1 MKAQFLKIAGVNSE
15 EEFYNMFPTEE
26 SFFRA
31 HPEAQQM
38 AQGGATY
45 PYPGQA
51 TADEFFNYGM
61 QGKGAGTQIPVETWF
76 AYGGF
81 TSKPSATL
89 VHYGDGGMGQ
99 YSHPSN
105 YGAFP
110 AFAQKGN
117 QVQGGGID
125 AATSSRLKNFLSG
138 IQANTQKALND
149 QAMEEAMQMNQE
161 LMPQLIAQYGA
172 EMNNNAMYQSELD
185 NLRADRQNKMG
196 DFMGSVV
203 GAVNYE
209 TDKRIK
215 QKMYDDFEK
224 KLNDLAMKNKANQF
238 SEAAQTVPDF
248 NPIPENMAKLG
259 GSLKKYQ
266 GAGQTGNTIPSS
278 SDIEI
283 RKVKYNE
290 YLKKKPAYDKRRAD
304 RTKANQ
310 DLKAALDEKA
320 KIQEQYNNEYSKA
333 KTPQEKINVDLKYQL
348 QIKNVESK
356 EQAAR
361 NLLTLS
367 SNISNY
373 AVLEKDPTK
382 AVYSTKAVQWTNKNP
397 ITPLVY
403 EEGKPTISPITT
415 DPSRYEPK
423 ITLTEESEFDTGI
436 EEPLV
441 DIEQNQPENQKP
453 VVKTT
458 TETTGTTQQQTAP
471 GTAPGQITGTG
482 KPGVRYTPGTQQKT
496 TGTGT
501 TNNTQGTMDPKEKAV
516 KDLAIAYGQ
525 DPDQVWTRYQAL
537 MNSYGTMGTGTGY
550 PYMVNAPDY
559 RYRRTRTPYPFAGDV
574 GRMPTPE
581 DIQAMQSAA
590 EAQGYGLKVTEK
602 KRLFGKGPRKIV
614 IETTFNP
621 NTGKVE
627 ETPKV
632 ERESDSTW
640 HPPMAI
646 PGASTEPTK
655 NYDFVQAANSDTP
668 VNKEEFMKGKIAQ
681 DIADLEEGIPLA
693 EPRQGFKYGG
703 LNRFLPKHDM
713 LGQTGGYE
721 GAPVNPI
728 FDTLAD
734 IQEEGTTGM
743 PGMLGLTGKK
753 TGAKSTYK
761 RKMKVAPWAA
771 DATLTGISA
780 LTALAQGDE
789 ERALENE
796 TAQRMRGDYLFKPS
810 GGKDLG
816 TDVPTGALT
825 GTLGANQYGYAQ
837 DSGYMPGKI
846 MDRGGSIA
854 YSDWSQTPVNGY
866 YGIPT
871 GEMTMYP
878 HWTQA
883 PVMQMG
889 GVPST
894 EQYLTDEEIAEI
906 IQMGGQ
912 VEYLD

>member
-26 SFFRA
+26 SFFTA
-31 HPEAQQM
+31 YPEAQQM

-61 QGKGAGTQIPVETWF
+61 QGKGAGAQIPVETWF

-266 GAGQTGNTIPSS
+266 GGGKTANPDLKIYAQRKYVTNTENIKNRQKLIENMEKALQEAEAKEADQQAVTDFGFNKNIIVPFNYTYVDKNDWNNPSEQGQT
-278 SDIEI
+278 
-283 RKVKYNE
+283 KQ
-290 YLKKKPAYDKRRAD
+290 LKS
-304 RTKANQ
+304 TEE
-310 DLKAALDEKA
+310 LKAAINDQKQ
-320 KIQEQYNNEYSKA
+320 KIESSKNDLKTVTTKYPQYYPKDTYPDLYVSDNPWGFTLTDPTAVGQPKEQ
-333 KTPQEKINVDLKYQL
+333 KTPV
-348 QIKNVESK
+348 
-356 EQAAR
+356 
-361 NLLTLS
+361 
-367 SNISNY
+367 
-373 AVLEKDPTK
+373 
-382 AVYSTKAVQWTNKNP
+382 NK
-397 ITPLVY
+397 
-403 EEGKPTISPITT
+403 
-415 DPSRYEPK
+415 
-423 ITLTEESEFDTGI
+423 
-436 EEPLV
+436 
-441 DIEQNQPENQKP
+441 Q
-453 VVKTT
+453 
-458 TETTGTTQQQTAP
+458 TGTTPAAGAAP
-471 GTAPGQITGTG
+471 SGTAPGQITGTG

-590 EAQGYGLKVTEK
+590 QAQGYGLKVTEK

-632 ERESDSTW
+632 VEETPKVGRNPFATKIIPIDQSLIDINE
-640 HPPMAI
+640 PM
-646 PGASTEPTK
+646 
-655 NYDFVQAANSDTP
+655 Y
-668 VNKEEFMKGKIAQ
+668 
-681 DIADLEEGIPLA
+681 
-693 EPRQGFKYGG
+693 KYGG

-753 TGAKSTYK
+753 TGAKSSYK
-761 RKMKVAPWAA
+761 RKMKVAPWAG

-796 TAQRMRGDYLFKPS
+796 MAQRMRGDYLFKPS

-816 TDVPTGALT
+816 TYVPTGALT

-837 DSGYMPGKI
+837 DSGYMPGRI

>member
-1 MKAQFLKIAGVNSE
+1 MQYFTGDPISAANVIGQAIYRPNIPNQSNK
-15 EEFYNMFPTEE
+15 PTTPSTTPVTTTE
-26 SFFRA
+26 A
-31 HPEAQQM
+31 APTPTPATTPKTEAQQTPTQTP
-38 AQGGATY
+38 AQAK
-45 PYPGQA
+45 PQA
-51 TADEFFNYGM
+51 KAP
-61 QGKGAGTQIPVETWF
+61 AP
-76 AYGGF
+76 AA
-81 TSKPSATL
+81 PS
-89 VHYGDGGMGQ
+89 
-99 YSHPSN
+99 
-105 YGAFP
+105 
-110 AFAQKGN
+110 
-117 QVQGGGID
+117 
-125 AATSSRLKNFLSG
+125 
-138 IQANTQKALND
+138 
-149 QAMEEAMQMNQE
+149 
-161 LMPQLIAQYGA
+161 
-172 EMNNNAMYQSELD
+172 
-185 NLRADRQNKMG
+185 
-196 DFMGSVV
+196 
-203 GAVNYE
+203 
-209 TDKRIK
+209 
-215 QKMYDDFEK
+215 
-224 KLNDLAMKNKANQF
+224 
-238 SEAAQTVPDF
+238 
-248 NPIPENMAKLG
+248 
-259 GSLKKYQ
+259 
-266 GAGQTGNTIPSS
+266 
-278 SDIEI
+278 
-283 RKVKYNE
+283 
-290 YLKKKPAYDKRRAD
+290 
-304 RTKANQ
+304 
-310 DLKAALDEKA
+310 
-320 KIQEQYNNEYSKA
+320 
-333 KTPQEKINVDLKYQL
+333 
-348 QIKNVESK
+348 
-356 EQAAR
+356 
-361 NLLTLS
+361 
-367 SNISNY
+367 
-373 AVLEKDPTK
+373 
-382 AVYSTKAVQWTNKNP
+382 
-397 ITPLVY
+397 
-403 EEGKPTISPITT
+403 
-415 DPSRYEPK
+415 
-423 ITLTEESEFDTGI
+423 
-436 EEPLV
+436 
-441 DIEQNQPENQKP
+441 
-453 VVKTT
+453 
-458 TETTGTTQQQTAP
+458 

-501 TNNTQGTMDPKEKAV
+501 TNNTQGAMDPKEKAV

-525 DPDQVWTRYQAL
+525 DPDQVWARYQAL
-537 MNSYGTMGTGTGY
+537 MNSYGTMGTGAGY

-632 ERESDSTW
+632 VEET
-640 HPPMAI
+640 
-646 PGASTEPTK
+646 PGAPTTSDLLDYAVSTKGYTQAPEPTS
-655 NYDFVQAANSDTP
+655 QMP
-668 VNKEEFMKGKIAQ
+668 
-681 DIADLEEGIPLA
+681 EEGPTIELPDS
-693 EPRQGFKYGG
+693 EFQTMWTRGTSNSEMKKGG
-703 LNRFLPKHDM
+703 LHRFLPKHDM

-753 TGAKSTYK
+753 TGAKSSYK

-796 TAQRMRGDYLFKPS
+796 MAQRMRGDYLFKPS

-816 TDVPTGALT
+816 TYVPTGALT

-837 DSGYMPGKI
+837 DSGYMPGRI